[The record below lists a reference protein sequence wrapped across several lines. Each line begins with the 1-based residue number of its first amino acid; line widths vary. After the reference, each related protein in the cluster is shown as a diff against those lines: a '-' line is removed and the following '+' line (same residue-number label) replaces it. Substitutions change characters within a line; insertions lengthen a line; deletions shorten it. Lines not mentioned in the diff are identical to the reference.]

1 MKHTLAI
8 FVALLLCGAAQA
20 ALVYSGA
27 DLSAGNGT
35 MTVAAMDGANTLWEL
50 DITRSS
56 SGQVIHFSRFTD
68 GGTFNYAAP
77 AGNGGGMWRVGG
89 NTGTFS
95 QVAKTGSSYQFRLT
109 GTTSTYF
116 GFQTDFTINMADV
129 TGTTWSA
136 VRSITNNDVDP
147 RKPYT
152 VMNFNLDLAV
162 AGYTPNLQNAELD
175 GTSGWADRHHQNA
188 GDQTPYL
195 YTVRENVDRGA
206 TNLNATGVLEGQAV
220 VNDNA
225 ITQGLGMTL
234 GLTFHATSDI
244 VAYYPANSVGNADV
258 TDGGA
263 SYQQRLLI
271 EGTPREWMGTQR
283 SDHVNLAPGESRTQ
297 SFGLSINIP
306 SAIPEPATM
315 ALLGL
320 GLLGLVLRRGKT

>member
-1 MKHTLAI
+1 MKHVLAI
-8 FVALLLCGAAQA
+8 LGTLLLCGAAQG

-35 MTVAAMDGANTLWEL
+35 MTVTAMEGANTLWEL

-56 SGQVIHFSRFTD
+56 SGQVIHLSRFTD

-77 AGNGGGMWRVGG
+77 AGSGWGMWRVGG

-95 QVAKTGSSYQFRLT
+95 EVSKTGSSYQFRLT
-109 GTTSTYF
+109 GATGTYF
-116 GFQTDFTINMADV
+116 GFQTDFTINTADV
-129 TGTTWSA
+129 GGTTWTA
-136 VRSITNNDVDP
+136 VRTITNNDADP
-147 RKPYT
+147 QKPYT

-195 YTVRENVDRGA
+195 YTVRENVDLGA
-206 TNLNATGVLEGQAV
+206 TNLNAAGVLEGEAV
-220 VNDNA
+220 VNSNA
-225 ITQGLGMTL
+225 ITLGLGMTP

-244 VAYYPANSVGNADV
+244 VAYYPASSVGNADV

-263 SYQQRLLI
+263 SYQQRLFI
-271 EGTPREWMGTQR
+271 EGTPREWMGTKR
-283 SDHVNLAPGESRTQ
+283 SDHVNLAPGESRTKN
-297 SFGLSINIP
+297 FALSINVP
-306 SAIPEPATM
+306 SAIPEPGTM

-320 GLLGLVLRRGKT
+320 GLFGLVLRRRT